1 MAGLPNSSKALQQW
15 QHLFE
20 EKGVSR
26 TEQARQHLQQML
38 RLGLP
43 TRKHEDWKYTPLE
56 GLTHSQF
63 IQQCA
68 TISAAQR
75 DALALQIDAVRLVF
89 VDGRFMPELSD
100 STQNSGFDVS
110 VRDERQTLAAPVHPE
125 VFLHLTES
133 LAQCVTYIQVRRNQ
147 RPTRPLLLMHITQ
160 GVDSDE
166 LNTAHYR
173 HHLALAEGAE
183 ATVIEHYVSLTAAKH
198 FTGARLTMNVADN
211 AQLRHIKLAF
221 ENASSY
227 HFAHNDLLLA
237 TDASAFSH
245 SFLLGAAVLRHH
257 SSSQLNG
264 ENATLRL
271 NSLAMP
277 VKNEVCDT
285 RTWLEHNKGY
295 CNSRQL
301 HKTIVSDKGRAVF
314 NGLINVAQHAIK
326 TDGQMTNNNLLLGK
340 LAEVDTKPQL
350 EIYADDVKCSHGAT
364 IGRIDDEQMFYLQS
378 RGIRQQEARHMILYA
393 FAAELTEAIHDSALK
408 QQVLARIGQRLPGA
422 GMTFPVEKV
431 RADFP
436 ILQREVNGLPLAYL
450 DSAASAQKPNQVI
463 DAESAFYRHGYA
475 AVHRGIHTLSA
486 QATES
491 MENVRKQASRFINA
505 RSAEELVFVR
515 GTTEGI
521 NLVANSWGTENIRA
535 GDNIIISEMEHHAN
549 IVPWQMLCE
558 RKGAELRVIPLHPD
572 GTLRLETLA
581 ALFDD
586 RTRLLAITHVSNV
599 LGTENPLP
607 DMIALARQHG
617 AKVLVDG
624 AQAVMHHAVDVQAL
638 DCDFY
643 VFSGHKLYGPTGIG
657 ILYVKEALLQEMP
670 PWEGGGSMISTVSL
684 TQGTTWAKAPWR
696 FEAGTPNTGGI
707 IGLGAAIDY
716 VTSLGLDKIG
726 DYEQMLMRY
735 ALEQLAQVPDI
746 TLYGPAQRLGVITF
760 NLGKHHAYDVGSF
773 LDNYGIAVRT
783 GHHCAMPL
791 MAWYGVPAM
800 CRASLAMYNTHEEV
814 DRLVAGLTR
823 IHRLLG

>member
-1 MAGLPNSSKALQQW
+1 
-15 QHLFE
+15 
-20 EKGVSR
+20 
-26 TEQARQHLQQML
+26 
-38 RLGLP
+38 
-43 TRKHEDWKYTPLE
+43 
-56 GLTHSQF
+56 
-63 IQQCA
+63 
-68 TISAAQR
+68 
-75 DALALQIDAVRLVF
+75 
-89 VDGRFMPELSD
+89 
-100 STQNSGFDVS
+100 
-110 VRDERQTLAAPVHPE
+110 
-125 VFLHLTES
+125 
-133 LAQCVTYIQVRRNQ
+133 
-147 RPTRPLLLMHITQ
+147 
-160 GVDSDE
+160 
-166 LNTAHYR
+166 
-173 HHLALAEGAE
+173 
-183 ATVIEHYVSLTAAKH
+183 
-198 FTGARLTMNVADN
+198 
-211 AQLRHIKLAF
+211 
-221 ENASSY
+221 
-227 HFAHNDLLLA
+227 
-237 TDASAFSH
+237 
-245 SFLLGAAVLRHH
+245 
-257 SSSQLNG
+257 
-264 ENATLRL
+264 
-271 NSLAMP
+271 
-277 VKNEVCDT
+277 
-285 RTWLEHNKGY
+285 
-295 CNSRQL
+295 
-301 HKTIVSDKGRAVF
+301 
-314 NGLINVAQHAIK
+314 
-326 TDGQMTNNNLLLGK
+326 
-340 LAEVDTKPQL
+340 
-350 EIYADDVKCSHGAT
+350 
-364 IGRIDDEQMFYLQS
+364 
-378 RGIRQQEARHMILYA
+378 
-393 FAAELTEAIHDSALK
+393 
-408 QQVLARIGQRLPGA
+408 
-422 GMTFPVEKV
+422 MTFPVEKV

-624 AQAVMHHAVDVQAL
+624 AQAVMHRAVDVQAL

-746 TLYGPAQRLGVITF
+746 TLYGPAQRLGVIAF
-760 NLGKHHAYDVGSF
+760 NLGKYHAYDVGSF

>member
-1 MAGLPNSSKALQQW
+1 
-15 QHLFE
+15 
-20 EKGVSR
+20 
-26 TEQARQHLQQML
+26 
-38 RLGLP
+38 
-43 TRKHEDWKYTPLE
+43 
-56 GLTHSQF
+56 
-63 IQQCA
+63 
-68 TISAAQR
+68 
-75 DALALQIDAVRLVF
+75 
-89 VDGRFMPELSD
+89 
-100 STQNSGFDVS
+100 
-110 VRDERQTLAAPVHPE
+110 
-125 VFLHLTES
+125 
-133 LAQCVTYIQVRRNQ
+133 
-147 RPTRPLLLMHITQ
+147 
-160 GVDSDE
+160 
-166 LNTAHYR
+166 
-173 HHLALAEGAE
+173 
-183 ATVIEHYVSLTAAKH
+183 
-198 FTGARLTMNVADN
+198 
-211 AQLRHIKLAF
+211 
-221 ENASSY
+221 
-227 HFAHNDLLLA
+227 
-237 TDASAFSH
+237 
-245 SFLLGAAVLRHH
+245 
-257 SSSQLNG
+257 
-264 ENATLRL
+264 
-271 NSLAMP
+271 
-277 VKNEVCDT
+277 
-285 RTWLEHNKGY
+285 
-295 CNSRQL
+295 
-301 HKTIVSDKGRAVF
+301 
-314 NGLINVAQHAIK
+314 
-326 TDGQMTNNNLLLGK
+326 
-340 LAEVDTKPQL
+340 
-350 EIYADDVKCSHGAT
+350 
-364 IGRIDDEQMFYLQS
+364 
-378 RGIRQQEARHMILYA
+378 
-393 FAAELTEAIHDSALK
+393 
-408 QQVLARIGQRLPGA
+408 
-422 GMTFPVEKV
+422 MTFPVEKV

-521 NLVANSWGTENIRA
+521 NLVANSWGAENIRA

-572 GTLRLETLA
+572 GTLRLEILA
-581 ALFDD
+581 TLFDD

-657 ILYVKEALLQEMP
+657 ILYVKAALLQEMP
-670 PWEGGGSMISTVSL
+670 PWEGGGSMIATVSL

-746 TLYGPAQRLGVITF
+746 TLYGPAQRLGVIAF

-773 LDNYGIAVRT
+773 LDHYGIAVRT

>member
-1 MAGLPNSSKALQQW
+1 
-15 QHLFE
+15 
-20 EKGVSR
+20 
-26 TEQARQHLQQML
+26 
-38 RLGLP
+38 
-43 TRKHEDWKYTPLE
+43 
-56 GLTHSQF
+56 
-63 IQQCA
+63 
-68 TISAAQR
+68 
-75 DALALQIDAVRLVF
+75 
-89 VDGRFMPELSD
+89 
-100 STQNSGFDVS
+100 
-110 VRDERQTLAAPVHPE
+110 
-125 VFLHLTES
+125 
-133 LAQCVTYIQVRRNQ
+133 
-147 RPTRPLLLMHITQ
+147 
-160 GVDSDE
+160 
-166 LNTAHYR
+166 
-173 HHLALAEGAE
+173 
-183 ATVIEHYVSLTAAKH
+183 
-198 FTGARLTMNVADN
+198 
-211 AQLRHIKLAF
+211 
-221 ENASSY
+221 
-227 HFAHNDLLLA
+227 
-237 TDASAFSH
+237 
-245 SFLLGAAVLRHH
+245 
-257 SSSQLNG
+257 
-264 ENATLRL
+264 
-271 NSLAMP
+271 
-277 VKNEVCDT
+277 
-285 RTWLEHNKGY
+285 
-295 CNSRQL
+295 
-301 HKTIVSDKGRAVF
+301 
-314 NGLINVAQHAIK
+314 
-326 TDGQMTNNNLLLGK
+326 
-340 LAEVDTKPQL
+340 
-350 EIYADDVKCSHGAT
+350 
-364 IGRIDDEQMFYLQS
+364 
-378 RGIRQQEARHMILYA
+378 
-393 FAAELTEAIHDSALK
+393 
-408 QQVLARIGQRLPGA
+408 
-422 GMTFPVEKV
+422 MTFPVEKV

-463 DAESAFYRHGYA
+463 DAESAFYRHAYA

-607 DMIALARQHG
+607 DMIVLARQHG

-746 TLYGPAQRLGVITF
+746 TLYGPAQRLGVIAF